1 MQVNTTGGNYYEKI
15 IELARILKNDKDAY
29 LDDYCILL
37 EDENGNLCRAAYA
50 LNYISHDG
58 SFSALPVTVW
68 QYRLLACMQA
78 LKLL

>member
-1 MQVNTTGGNYYEKI
+1 MKTKFMELVKI
-15 IELARILKNDKDAY
+15 MKRDKYAY

-37 EDENGNLCRAAYA
+37 EDKNGNLCRAAYA
-50 LNYISHDG
+50 LNYTSHDG

-68 QYRLLACMQA
+68 QYKLLACMQA

>member
-1 MQVNTTGGNYYEKI
+1 MKTKF

-37 EDENGNLCRAAYA
+37 EDENGNLCRADYA

-58 SFSALPVTVW
+58 SLSVLSVSVW
-68 QYRLLACMQA
+68 QYKLLACMQVM
-78 LKLL
+78 KLL